1 MHWWTDW
8 CCQWGWNCKQI
19 DSKWN
24 SWRRSI
30 HSSDK
35 CNRLLPDI
43 CSKCL
48 ALFCLVWPARATFC
62 DIIYFLNTMSNII
75 SAAILVHS
83 GNQIISICSNLYV
96 AKGLEAAAR
105 SQHRTETSR
114 QQMWH
119 LLSRTQHLIR
129 GLRIGWIESAQPS
142 GSVLLP
148 TLFWPLS
155 GFVQSGSSTVCLHA
169 LHTCF
174 HTVPQTLRLGAS
186 IYCPDLCRQH
196 LLKCSVQTTG
206 CRLLTN

>member
-129 GLRIGWIESAQPS
+129 GLRWMDRISSAIRHQVLFFCPLYS
-142 GSVLLP
+142 GLSLVLFSQAL
-148 TLFWPLS
+148 
-155 GFVQSGSSTVCLHA
+155 VQCAYMPFTHVSTQRHK
-169 LHTCF
+169 
-174 HTVPQTLRLGAS
+174 P
-186 IYCPDLCRQH
+186 
-196 LLKCSVQTTG
+196 
-206 CRLLTN
+206 

>member
-48 ALFCLVWPARATFC
+48 ALFCLVWPAWATFC

-129 GLRIGWIESAQPS
+129 GLRIAWIESAQPS
-142 GSVLLP
+142 DIR
-148 TLFWPLS
+148 FC
-155 GFVQSGSSTVCLHA
+155 SSAHFIL
-169 LHTCF
+169 
-174 HTVPQTLRLGAS
+174 AS
-186 IYCPDLCRQH
+186 LWF
-196 LLKCSVQTTG
+196 CSV
-206 CRLLTN
+206 RL

>member
-96 AKGLEAAAR
+96 AKGLEAAAQNR
-105 SQHRTETSR
+105 DVTTTDVTFIKSHAAPYTGPENRMDRISSAIRHQVLFFCPLYSGLSLVLFSQA
-114 QQMWH
+114 
-119 LLSRTQHLIR
+119 L
-129 GLRIGWIESAQPS
+129 
-142 GSVLLP
+142 
-148 TLFWPLS
+148 
-155 GFVQSGSSTVCLHA
+155 VQCAYMPFTR
-169 LHTCF
+169 F
-174 HTVPQTLRLGAS
+174 HTAPQTLRLGAS